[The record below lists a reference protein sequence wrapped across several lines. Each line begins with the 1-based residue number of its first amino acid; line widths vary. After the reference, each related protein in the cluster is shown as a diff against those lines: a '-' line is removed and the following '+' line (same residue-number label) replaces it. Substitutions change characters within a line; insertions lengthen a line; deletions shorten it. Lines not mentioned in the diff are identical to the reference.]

1 MLLASL
7 VEPSFGLI
15 FWMTLS
21 FLVVLYI
28 LAKFAWKPIL
38 NGLKEREAS
47 IADSLNEAKKAR
59 EEIAAMN
66 ARNEDLMREAREER
80 EVLLKEARDIR
91 DKEIASAKER
101 AKAEGDAMLARARE
115 DIRNE
120 KNAAI
125 VEMKN
130 QVADLSILV
139 AERILREKL
148 GDPAAQKG
156 LVDKVMA
163 EADMRKS

>member
-21 FLVVLYI
+21 FLVVLFI

-47 IADSLNEAKKAR
+47 IADALDEARKAR
-59 EEIAAMN
+59 EEMAALN

-91 DKEIASAKER
+91 DKEI
-101 AKAEGDAMLARARE
+101 
-115 DIRNE
+115 
-120 KNAAI
+120 
-125 VEMKN
+125 
-130 QVADLSILV
+130 
-139 AERILREKL
+139 
-148 GDPAAQKG
+148 
-156 LVDKVMA
+156 
-163 EADMRKS
+163 

>member
-21 FLVVLYI
+21 FLAVLFI
-28 LAKFAWKPIL
+28 LAKVAWKPIL
-38 NGLKEREAS
+38 QGLKDREAS
-47 IADSLNEAKKAR
+47 IADALNKAEQARAENALMMAK
-59 EEIAAMN
+59 
-66 ARNEDLMREAREER
+66 NEDLMRQAREER
-80 EVLLKEARDIR
+80 ELLLKEARDIR
-91 DKEIASAKER
+91 DKEIAGAKAK
-101 AKAEGDAMLARARE
+101 AKAEGDALLARARE

-125 VEMKN
+125 TEMKN
-130 QVADLSILV
+130 SVAELSILV
-139 AERILREKL
+139 AERILKEKL
-148 GDPAAQKG
+148 GDAAAQKA

>member
-1 MLLASL
+1 MLI
-7 VEPSFGLI
+7 EPSFGLI
-15 FWMTLS
+15 FWMTVS
-21 FLVVLYI
+21 FLAVLFI
-28 LAKFAWKPIL
+28 LKKFAWKPL
-38 NGLKEREAS
+38 LGTLHERERS
-47 IADSLNEAKKAR
+47 IEDALNEAKKAR

-91 DKEIASAKER
+91 DREIAAAKTR
-101 AKAEGDAMLARARE
+101 AREEADALLARARE

-130 QVADLSILV
+130 QVAELSILV
-139 AERILREKL
+139 AERILKEKL
-148 GDPAAQKG
+148 DNTAAQQA
-156 LVDKVMA
+156 LIERVMN
-163 EADMRKS
+163 ESDLRRS

>member
-21 FLVVLYI
+21 FLAVLFI

-38 NGLKEREAS
+38 QGLKDREAS
-47 IADSLNEAKKAR
+47 ISDALNKAEQARAENALMMAK
-59 EEIAAMN
+59 
-66 ARNEDLMREAREER
+66 NEDLMRQAREER
-80 EVLLKEARDIR
+80 ELLLKEARDIR
-91 DKEIASAKER
+91 DKEIAGAKAK
-101 AKAEGDAMLARARE
+101 AKAEGDALLARARE

-125 VEMKN
+125 TEMKN
-130 QVADLSILV
+130 SVAELSILV
-139 AERILREKL
+139 AERILKEKL
-148 GDPAAQKG
+148 GDAAAQKA